1 MTRSKWS
8 ISLCIAFL
16 FSTLVQSRPGA
27 PVAAQEPKPH
37 KQVGVDFY
45 GDPLPAGVS
54 ARMGTVRLRQG
65 EWTGSIVLSPNGKTL
80 ASSDDSSVCL
90 WDVTTG
96 RLLNRFSGPRHS
108 YRTLAFTPDGTNL
121 VAMEI
126 ARPQSNLRRWDVAT
140 GKELPKLKTAHGGS
154 LVAFTSDG
162 KRLLGKGDKAIYLWD
177 AATGTQIQQFQP
189 PTDPVGSVALS
200 RDGKTVAATGYSS
213 SFKVST
219 SVYLWDVATGK
230 QHRSLDGH
238 EAGASCVAFAPDGTT
253 LLAADE
259 KHIFRWD
266 WAGGKLLGR
275 TPRAGGRSPAVFSPD
290 GTVLAAEDF
299 YLNTLWDVGAGNKVC
314 DLEFPKGSGA
324 GGTIG
329 GYRFAFSPDGKIVA
343 KRSYN
348 NLILLWE
355 TATGKLL
362 HRYEAHAN
370 AVEHVAVAPD
380 GQTLASSAR
389 QEGESFVWEL
399 ATGKPLFRVPH
410 RATGFVQTPVGPAL
424 VTADNKLGLWEAATG
439 KEVLGF
445 PMVFDKAEGHVACLA
460 IAADGRSVAAGHRDG
475 RVSFWDLKTGK
486 RLRQFQVHPIRVD
499 PDGVRSAAS
508 VSPLVLAPDGR
519 TFVCGNDY
527 DQITVVNAATGKLL
541 HQFRSRPVARCLVV
555 SPDGKTLASTG
566 PSNAQVIQLWELA
579 TGKERLQV
587 GDKCD
592 AFHALAFSADGRTL
606 ISGGAD
612 ATIRFWD
619 TATGKE
625 VGRLPGHYEPVT
637 ALALLPN
644 GQGFVSGSADST
656 LLVWHNIPRR
666 SENRLLSLTVP
677 ELEALWT
684 DLAGED
690 AAKAYRAIHRLVTA
704 GAQAVSFLTPRLS
717 PVVPPDPRQLAQWI
731 AELDDDNFTIRQK
744 ASAALEKL
752 GDVAGPALRKA
763 LDDKP
768 SLEAQRR
775 VERVLALVDELSM
788 PAATLRVWRAL
799 ETLEA
804 IGNPEARRVL
814 EKMAAGAAGARI
826 TQGAA
831 DALGRLDRLTG
842 GN

>member
-1 MTRSKWS
+1 
-8 ISLCIAFL
+8 
-16 FSTLVQSRPGA
+16 
-27 PVAAQEPKPH
+27 
-37 KQVGVDFY
+37 
-45 GDPLPAGVS
+45 
-54 ARMGTVRLRQG
+54 
-65 EWTGSIVLSPNGKTL
+65 
-80 ASSDDSSVCL
+80 
-90 WDVTTG
+90 
-96 RLLNRFSGPRHS
+96 
-108 YRTLAFTPDGTNL
+108 
-121 VAMEI
+121 
-126 ARPQSNLRRWDVAT
+126 
-140 GKELPKLKTAHGGS
+140 
-154 LVAFTSDG
+154 
-162 KRLLGKGDKAIYLWD
+162 
-177 AATGTQIQQFQP
+177 
-189 PTDPVGSVALS
+189 
-200 RDGKTVAATGYSS
+200 
-213 SFKVST
+213 
-219 SVYLWDVATGK
+219 
-230 QHRSLDGH
+230 
-238 EAGASCVAFAPDGTT
+238 
-253 LLAADE
+253 
-259 KHIFRWD
+259 
-266 WAGGKLLGR
+266 
-275 TPRAGGRSPAVFSPD
+275 
-290 GTVLAAEDF
+290 
-299 YLNTLWDVGAGNKVC
+299 
-314 DLEFPKGSGA
+314 
-324 GGTIG
+324 
-329 GYRFAFSPDGKIVA
+329 
-343 KRSYN
+343 
-348 NLILLWE
+348 
-355 TATGKLL
+355 
-362 HRYEAHAN
+362 
-370 AVEHVAVAPD
+370 
-380 GQTLASSAR
+380 
-389 QEGESFVWEL
+389 
-399 ATGKPLFRVPH
+399 
-410 RATGFVQTPVGPAL
+410 
-424 VTADNKLGLWEAATG
+424 
-439 KEVLGF
+439 
-445 PMVFDKAEGHVACLA
+445 
-460 IAADGRSVAAGHRDG
+460 
-475 RVSFWDLKTGK
+475 
-486 RLRQFQVHPIRVD
+486 
-499 PDGVRSAAS
+499 
-508 VSPLVLAPDGR
+508 
-519 TFVCGNDY
+519 
-527 DQITVVNAATGKLL
+527 
-541 HQFRSRPVARCLVV
+541 
-555 SPDGKTLASTG
+555 KTLASTG